1 VNFLRNIAIG
11 LGNATA
17 DDINIEQ
24 LKSRLGQHNDI
35 LNEHI
40 HWAIEEQTS
49 KLTANKTSPSS

>member
-35 LNEHI
+35 LDEHI
-40 HWAIEEQTS
+40 RWAIEEQTS